1 MLFRFDTF
9 VAALSL
15 QTAFAAPAMEAHQE
29 AQLED
34 IQCRCLTFRTN
45 DRPTP
50 CNSFEPNGFSW
61 ESAQK
66 LASEND
72 IKVQFASKSTI
83 SKVLSISSP
92 LPSDVLQ
99 VTSYGDALSASEG
112 ANINRN
118 KIICGF
124 GGEVRYM
131 THHHTSHEPEG
142 HFVGQIIGWLML
154 FIALYVVGEYVWI
167 R

>member
-1 MLFRFDTF
+1 MLFRFGTF

-15 QTAFAAPAMEAHQE
+15 QTTFAAPTTEDHQE
-29 AQLED
+29 PQLDD

-45 DRPTP
+45 DRPMP
-50 CNSFEPNGFSW
+50 CTFFESKGFNW
-61 ESAQK
+61 KSAQR

-83 SKVLSISSP
+83 SKVLSVSSP
-92 LPSDVLQ
+92 LPSEVLQ
-99 VTSYGDALSASEG
+99 VTSYGDAQSASKG
-112 ANINRN
+112 ASVNQN
-118 KIICGF
+118 KIVCGF
-124 GGEVRYM
+124 GGEVGYM
-131 THHHTSHEPEG
+131 TYQHRSHELES
-142 HFVGQIIGWLML
+142 HFVGQVIGWLML